1 MEKGVNIQTKN
12 KRARAI
18 AQTLAETYS
27 TAQCEL
33 RYDTPFHL
41 LIAVILSAQ
50 CTDKRVN
57 EVTPRLFAVYDT
69 PSDFACAD
77 MQTLQQLIFSC
88 GFYRNKSAS
97 IVSASRDIVERFG
110 GEVPANFDDL
120 LSLRGVGR
128 KTANV
133 VMSVAFGGNNIAV
146 DTHVFRVSHRLGFSN
161 GKTPFDVE
169 KDLTALFDPAD
180 YSLLHHLLIF
190 HGRYCCKSQRPA
202 CNECPVAA
210 FCTLSPIRPA

>member
-1 MEKGVNIQTKN
+1 MEKGIIIQTKN
-12 KRARAI
+12 ERARAI
-18 AQTLAETYS
+18 AQALAETYS

-69 PSDFACAD
+69 PADFACAD

-146 DTHVFRVSHRLGFSN
+146 DTHVFRVSHRLGFSG